1 MDFFELQKF
10 IEIVLFILNKTK
22 GVTIYQLNKLL
33 YFAEMKHLATW
44 GVPFIPDTFQA
55 WKLGP
60 VPRNLYMA
68 LKHINKPEKQ
78 FTVEIAKNITLAG
91 EDAPSILIAKRVA
104 NMDYLSETAIASLED
119 AIANYSHLSFAELKE
134 KSHDS
139 AWKEARNKGEN
150 QEISRV
156 SMARVITDNTA
167 ILDYIKYTLELQ
179 EAFRDA

>member
-1 MDFFELQKF
+1 MDFFEHQKL

-44 GVPFIPDTFQA
+44 GVPLIPDTFQA
-55 WKLGP
+55 WRLGP

-68 LKHINKPEKQ
+68 LKHINNPEKE
-78 FTVEIAKNITLAG
+78 FTAEIAKNMSLAG
-91 EDAPSILIAKRVA
+91 EDAPSILIAKREA
-104 NMDYLSETAIASLED
+104 NMDYLSKSAIESLDD
-119 AIANYSHLSFAELKE
+119 AIVNYSHLSFAELKD

-156 SMARVITDNTA
+156 SMARVITDDTA

-179 EAFRDA
+179 EAFKGA